1 MPLPTI
7 RNFTPLDIPQVMAL
21 QRAYQRAYP
30 HASVIPGELY
40 LSAGFE
46 DGRNIFCAFDDEEY
60 LEGYAPIMPVFAKY
74 PAGAHTVWAEVKTD
88 PSLGPWP
95 LVKNFLFQ
103 RVVQRARELIEPLP
117 EHPAHLTFQYHS
129 SEAASIDFVT
139 SKGCKYAGSV
149 VRMMRGLAF
158 NLPEVAV
165 PERVTVRRWRMET
178 EAEQAAYVRA
188 RNEAFPDNP
197 VALADWQ
204 GFLSSSAW
212 CDGVAM
218 TAFDGEEVVGSVAAF
233 PDEMLSQHTGTRAA
247 HTEYIFVRPAW
258 RGRGIAAYLVV
269 QALQYLKELG
279 REAAYL
285 EVRAEN
291 ENALDLYRRLGYN
304 VVDETRLY
312 VLDL

>member
-1 MPLPTI
+1 
-7 RNFTPLDIPQVMAL
+7 MAL

-30 HASVIPGELY
+30 NAAVVPGEIY

-46 DGRNIFCAFDDEEY
+46 EGRNIYCAFDDEEY
-60 LEGYAPIMPVFAKY
+60 LEGYAPVMPVFAKY
-74 PAGAHTVWAEVKTD
+74 PAGAHTIWAEVKTD

-103 RVVQRARELIEPLP
+103 RVLRRARELTEPVP
-117 EHPAHLTFQYHS
+117 GHPVRITFQYHP
-129 SEAASIDFVT
+129 SEDASIEYVT
-139 SKGCKYAGSV
+139 SKGCKLSGSV

-158 NLPEVAV
+158 SLPDV
-165 PERVTVRRWRMET
+165 PAPEGVTVRRWRMET
-178 EAEQAAYVRA
+178 EAEQEAYVQA

-204 GFLSSSAW
+204 GFLRSPYW
-212 CDGVAM
+212 CDGVAL
-218 TAFDGEEVVGSVAAF
+218 TAFDGDEVVGSVAAF

-247 HTEYIFVRPAW
+247 NTEYIFVRARW
-258 RGRGIAAYLVV
+258 RGRGIAAYLIA
-269 QALQYLKELG
+269 QALHYLKELG

-285 EVRAEN
+285 EVRADN
-291 ENALDLYRRLGYN
+291 DHALDLYRRLGYN